1 MQSSNPT
8 TRRTTLSSFTAGIL
22 CVACCQYSNVS
33 SVRAFTLPTGSTRTI
48 GSISSSSALSSNKD
62 NLFFAT
68 VVDEK
73 EESNPKTTT
82 QEGRGG
88 DGRKGVQLFSEETL
102 REANEALTSVGWSGV
117 APASTSSLNI
127 SEDEMGQLTSDDPFV
142 QVKPIIPVL
151 LFWLCDLFCALS
163 CCVCRVTP
171 SRADLFLC

>member
-8 TRRTTLSSFTAGIL
+8 TRRTNLTSFTAGIL

-33 SVRAFTLPTGSTRTI
+33 SVQAFTLPTGSTRTI
-48 GSISSSSALSSNKD
+48 GSTASSSALSSNKY

-82 QEGRGG
+82 QEGGG
-88 DGRKGVQLFSEETL
+88 DSRKGVQLFSEETL
-102 REANEALTSVGWSGV
+102 REANDALTSVGWSGV

-127 SEDEMGQLTSDDPFV
+127 SEDEMGELTSDDPFV
-142 QVKPIIPVL
+142 KVRAIIPVL
-151 LFWLCDLFCALS
+151 CIGCAILFCALS
-163 CCVCRVTP
+163 CFICRV
-171 SRADLFLC
+171 